1 MFNSLKP
8 AEQASAESLQ
18 DLGIATTA
26 ARKKHYKLVLAI
38 YTRDNSIFITRDGDS
53 HRTEKPD

>member
-38 YTRDNSIFITRDGDS
+38 YTRDNSIFITRDGGQ
-53 HRTEKPD
+53 P